1 MAIIKIHHERV
12 RRGEPR
18 PLAGRS
24 DTDFAW
30 GDHAITLDELRT
42 FPPTDPSYSWDPDP
56 HLLINATRRRTRA
69 TSRRGATGDPIARA
83 AA

>member
-1 MAIIKIHHERV
+1 MAVIKIHHERV

-18 PLAGRS
+18 PGAGRS
-24 DTDFAW
+24 DADFAW
-30 GDHAITLDELRT
+30 ADHPITLAELRT
-42 FPPTDPSYSWDPDP
+42 HPPTDPAYSWDPDT
-56 HLLINATRRRTRA
+56 HLLINATRRNTRA